1 MKKIVKNNM
10 DSERN
15 GFVGLI
21 VGVVVFI
28 FGLFALASSIES
40 VDIGERVVV
49 VGFGEV
55 KEVLAEGFH
64 FVNPFYSTYSFD
76 VRNTKYET
84 TAASQ
89 SSDLQKVGL
98 SVAVNYELSPD
109 SVADV
114 YKTYGQNYIERV
126 FAQNVQEAI
135 KSVAAK
141 YPATELITK
150 RDEVRDLFK
159 TRLQES
165 LPVSVKIVDVAITNV
180 DYSDTFDQ
188 AVETK
193 VKAEQDALTAKNRL
207 EQIKFEADQRVAQA
221 EGEAKAIKAQAEA
234 ITKAGGKEYVQLKW
248 IEKWSGNLP
257 NYMLDGSNTLL
268 LDLSK

>member
-1 MKKIVKNNM
+1 M

-15 GFVGLI
+15 GLVGLI
-21 VGVVVFI
+21 VALGVFVI
-28 FGLFALASSIES
+28 GIIAFASATES

-55 KEVLAEGFH
+55 KEVLPEGFH
-64 FVNPFYSTYSFD
+64 LVNPLYDTYSFD

-98 SVAVNYELSPD
+98 PVVVNYELNPD
-109 SVADV
+109 SIADV
-114 YKTYGQNYIERV
+114 YKTYGQNYIERI

-165 LPVSVKIVDVAITNV
+165 LPPFVKITDVAIVNV
-180 DYSDTFDQ
+180 DYSDAFD
-188 AVETK
+188 ASVETK

-207 EQIKFEADQRVAQA
+207 EQIKYEADQRVAQA
-221 EGEAKAIKAQAEA
+221 EGEAKAIKAQAQA
-234 ITKAGGKEYVQLKW
+234 IQSSGGKEYVQLKW

-257 NYMLDGSNTLL
+257 NYMLNDQAGFLMNLNQ
-268 LDLSK
+268 